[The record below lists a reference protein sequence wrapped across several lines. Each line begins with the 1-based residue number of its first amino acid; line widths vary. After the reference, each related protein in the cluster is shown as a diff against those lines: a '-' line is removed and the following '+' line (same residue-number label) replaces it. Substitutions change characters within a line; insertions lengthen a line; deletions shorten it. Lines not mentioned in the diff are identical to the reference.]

1 MLVVYGLVGVENKS
15 GAFPG
20 PTIVGRVGPIE
31 LRRARAPGS
40 VRRTSKCPSKS
51 SVRAHEGAA
60 RVLEPPSTIQPGA
73 HPPGQSQPADLLCGF
88 RSALSPGPLVAG
100 PALAGTARR
109 FAGPDRTPAGAGA
122 ALLGGSGWSGESLLR
137 SFGGPGTG
145 GDDGQAPGQPLP
157 AGAAVSGLAE
167 DQAAPDSG
175 DQRQRN
181 RKGPATGERWR
192 NGGQIR
198 GTSSITGTNR
208 NRVISELVLTAV
220 TKFLVSFGELVDT
233 ERKIATVSARS
244 TRQMLG
250 SWRPKLIC
258 HRYPVG

>member
-1 MLVVYGLVGVENKS
+1 M
-15 GAFPG
+15 GAPG
-20 PTIVGRVGPIE
+20 AIGPVRVG
-31 LRRARAPGS
+31 S
-40 VRRTSKCPSKS
+40 
-51 SVRAHEGAA
+51 H
-60 RVLEPPSTIQPGA
+60 LEPPSAIQPRA
-73 HPPGQSQPADLLCGF
+73 HPPSQSQPAGLLRSV
-88 RSALSPGPLVAG
+88 RSALSPGPVVAG
-100 PALAGTARR
+100 RALAGSARH
-109 FAGPDRTPAGAGA
+109 FAGTGTTPARAGI

-220 TKFLVSFGELVDT
+220 TKFLVSFGELVDR
-233 ERKIATVSARS
+233 ERKLATMECVAHRESTCGRNSAEETGDLTGPGHSGEFINRGYQKN
-244 TRQMLG
+244 RG
-250 SWRPKLIC
+250 SERK
-258 HRYPVG
+258 R